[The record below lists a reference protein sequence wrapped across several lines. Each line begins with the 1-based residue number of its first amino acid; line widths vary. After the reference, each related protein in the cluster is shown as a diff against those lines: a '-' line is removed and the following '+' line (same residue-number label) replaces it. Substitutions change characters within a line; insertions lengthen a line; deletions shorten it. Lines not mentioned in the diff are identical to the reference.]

1 MLDMQDLKLK
11 QGKFNLSVSVL
22 SMSPKIYALIGP
34 SGSGKSTLLAALAG
48 FLPISAGTLRWKRK
62 DITALKPAERP
73 IAILFQDNNLFPHLT
88 AERNIALAVTQ
99 KRVLTFSIKQK
110 IQAALTRVGLD
121 GFGDYKPAQLSGGQQ
136 GRVALARILLQDKPI
151 LLLDEPFN
159 ALGPALKND
168 MLDLLQVLANERQ
181 CLVLMV
187 THNPEDAMRIA
198 KETLVVN
205 DHKVSLP
212 VPTARLFANPPPS
225 LAAYLGAGKKKQKS
239 ISF

>member
-1 MLDMQDLKLK
+1 MLEIQDLKVK
-11 QGKFNLSVSVL
+11 QGKFNLSVSVP

-62 DITALKPAERP
+62 DITHLKPAERP
-73 IAILFQDNNLFPHLT
+73 MAILFQDNNLFPHLT

-187 THNPEDAMRIA
+187 THDPEDAMRIA

>member
-48 FLPISAGTLRWKRK
+48 FSPISAGTLRWKRK

-168 MLDLLQVLANERQ
+168 MLD
-181 CLVLMV
+181 
-187 THNPEDAMRIA
+187 
-198 KETLVVN
+198 
-205 DHKVSLP
+205 
-212 VPTARLFANPPPS
+212 
-225 LAAYLGAGKKKQKS
+225 
-239 ISF
+239 